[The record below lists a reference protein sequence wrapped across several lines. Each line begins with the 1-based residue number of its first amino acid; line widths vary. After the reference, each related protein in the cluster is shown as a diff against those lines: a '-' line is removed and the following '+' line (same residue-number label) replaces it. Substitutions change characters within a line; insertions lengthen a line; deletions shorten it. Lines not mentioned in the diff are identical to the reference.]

1 MRNVEIFKYYIYI
14 FFFSLNVCFISS
26 YIYFNVLVDNNSPAL
41 HWARN
46 IHALQRKICLLT
58 HGFTAVTGHI
68 QIAQVP
74 DRHEP
79 DSDGELS
86 YTYLFKLLE
95 ELDYQDYIGCEYKPQ
110 RESGSLDTCFY
121 AVFNIWIL
129 TIAFTAWDASIRIYC
144 MLTSPWMK
152 IEIMLHKNILK
163 IFCESKSHLLID
175 MLHFQTV
182 ATATVQQLFNNS

>member
-1 MRNVEIFKYYIYI
+1 M
-14 FFFSLNVCFISS
+14 
-26 YIYFNVLVDNNSPAL
+26 
-41 HWARN
+41 
-46 IHALQRKICLLT
+46 KICLLT
-58 HGFTAVTGHI
+58 LGFTAVTGHI

-110 RESGSLDTCFY
+110 RESGSLDTCFLTLNIPHRFETHPSGY
-121 AVFNIWIL
+121 TVF
-129 TIAFTAWDASIRIYC
+129 
-144 MLTSPWMK
+144 TSPWMK

-163 IFCESKSHLLID
+163 IFWESKSHLLISR
-175 MLHFQTV
+175 L
-182 ATATVQQLFNNS
+182 